1 MWSCDGGTTYLDT
14 ADGEVRITSQPVRQ
28 DNAQGTTEGAL
39 LVVSYL
45 DEDRAEL
52 RSTMRTYTIVAA
64 LLALLVTV
72 VAAWQSGRLLAPLT
86 RLRQATGAVNATDLS
101 ARLPE
106 SGNDDISALTRNF
119 NDMLARLE
127 QAFSDQRQFLDDA
140 GHELRTPLTII
151 GGHLELLDE
160 SDPAEV
166 EQTRRLALDE
176 VDRMSRLVGD
186 LILLAKHDRP
196 DFLTLEEV
204 DVDTLTEDI
213 LAKASALAERDWH
226 LDAATPG
233 TWRLDPQRVTQAM
246 LQLCDNAAGHTA
258 PGDRIAVGSATVDGT
273 LRLWVRDTGPGVP
286 AEDRDRIFE
295 RFARSAETRLGRP
308 AGARSRPRHRLRDR
322 HRPRRHRGRRGRDT
336 LRRPL
341 HDHPARTHRR
351 RGMARIL
358 IVEDEDRIAA
368 FLAKGLSADGHQV
381 STVADGL
388 EGLEEALSGA
398 FDLMVLD
405 IGLPTIDGFEVLD
418 QLRAQGS
425 RMPVVVLTARDSVHD
440 TVSALE
446 GGADDYLAKPF
457 RFAELRARIN
467 VRLRQQDNTDAEV
480 GELRS
485 GSVGLDL
492 RTRRLRVDGRES
504 DLSAREF
511 ALAEVLLR
519 HPGQVLSRAQLL
531 DLAWGMDFD
540 PGSNVVDVYVGYLRK
555 KLGSARVE
563 TVRGMGYRFQP

>member
-1 MWSCDGGTTYLDT
+1 MMMTTATMTTTTTSMTTTDPEPPVTTKPPLRRGLSVRARITASVALLVALALAGAGLIVYAVELSRVDAATIREMEQELDEFSRLRDEGVNPETRAPYDVETLLLTFLRRNVPDDDELLVAWVDGRPRAHFPEDPLVGTQRFSRAVADVVAEGGTTYLDT

-28 DNAQGTTEGAL
+28 DTDRGTTEGAL

-45 DEDRAEL
+45 EEDRAEL
-52 RSTMRTYTIVAA
+52 RSTMRTYTIVAV
-64 LLALLVTV
+64 LLALLVTL

-86 RLRQATGAVNATDLS
+86 RLRQATGAVSASDLS

-213 LAKASALAERDWH
+213 LAKASALADRDWH

-258 PGDRIAVGSATVDGT
+258 PGDRIAVGSAIVDGM
-273 LRLWVRDTGPGVP
+273 LRLWVRDTGAGVP
-286 AEDRDRIFE
+286 VEERGRIFE
-295 RFARSAETRLGRP
+295 RFARGSETGSGDRPGLGLGLAIVSAI
-308 AGARSRPRHRLRDR
+308 AGAHGGTVGVEDAQPT
-322 HRPRRHRGRRGRDT
+322 GACFTIT
-336 LRRPL
+336 L
-341 HDHPARTHRR
+341 PARH
-351 RGMARIL
+351 G
-358 IVEDEDRIAA
+358 
-368 FLAKGLSADGHQV
+368 G
-381 STVADGL
+381 
-388 EGLEEALSGA
+388 EAWPAS
-398 FDLMVLD
+398 
-405 IGLPTIDGFEVLD
+405 
-418 QLRAQGS
+418 
-425 RMPVVVLTARDSVHD
+425 
-440 TVSALE
+440 
-446 GGADDYLAKPF
+446 
-457 RFAELRARIN
+457 
-467 VRLRQQDNTDAEV
+467 
-480 GELRS
+480 
-485 GSVGLDL
+485 
-492 RTRRLRVDGRES
+492 
-504 DLSAREF
+504 
-511 ALAEVLLR
+511 
-519 HPGQVLSRAQLL
+519 
-531 DLAWGMDFD
+531 
-540 PGSNVVDVYVGYLRK
+540 
-555 KLGSARVE
+555 
-563 TVRGMGYRFQP
+563 

>member
-1 MWSCDGGTTYLDT
+1 MMMTTMTATTAMTTTDPQAPGTTPPPRRGLSVRARITASVALLVTLALAGAGLIVYAVELGRVDAATTREMEQELDEFSRLRTEGIDPETRAPYDVEGLLRTFLSRNVPDDDELLVAWVDGKPRAHFPEDPLISTARFSRAVAGVVVDGGTTYLDT
-14 ADGEVRITSQPVRQ
+14 AEGEVRITSQPVRQ
-28 DNAQGTTEGAL
+28 DTATGTTEGAL

-52 RSTMRTYTIVAA
+52 RSTMRTYTIVAG
-64 LLALLVTV
+64 LLALLVTL

-86 RLRQATGAVNATDLS
+86 RLRQATGAISATDLS

-213 LAKASALAERDWH
+213 LAKASALADRDWH

-233 TWRLDPQRVTQAM
+233 TWRLDPQRVTQAI
-246 LQLCDNAAGHTA
+246 LQLCDNAVGHTA
-258 PGDRIAVGSATVDGT
+258 PGDRIAVGSAEVDGT

-286 AEDRDRIFE
+286 TEDRERIFE
-295 RFARSAETRLGRP
+295 RFARGSETGSGDRPGLGLGLAIVSAIASAHGGTVGVEDATP
-308 AGARSRPRHRLRDR
+308 PGARFTITLPAPRD
-322 HRPRRHRGRRGRDT
+322 PYEGEAW
-336 LRRPL
+336 
-341 HDHPARTHRR
+341 PA
-351 RGMARIL
+351 
-358 IVEDEDRIAA
+358 
-368 FLAKGLSADGHQV
+368 S
-381 STVADGL
+381 
-388 EGLEEALSGA
+388 
-398 FDLMVLD
+398 
-405 IGLPTIDGFEVLD
+405 
-418 QLRAQGS
+418 
-425 RMPVVVLTARDSVHD
+425 
-440 TVSALE
+440 
-446 GGADDYLAKPF
+446 
-457 RFAELRARIN
+457 
-467 VRLRQQDNTDAEV
+467 
-480 GELRS
+480 
-485 GSVGLDL
+485 
-492 RTRRLRVDGRES
+492 
-504 DLSAREF
+504 
-511 ALAEVLLR
+511 
-519 HPGQVLSRAQLL
+519 
-531 DLAWGMDFD
+531 
-540 PGSNVVDVYVGYLRK
+540 
-555 KLGSARVE
+555 
-563 TVRGMGYRFQP
+563 

>member
-1 MWSCDGGTTYLDT
+1 MTATTAMTTTDPRHRGLSVRARITASVALLVTLALAGAGLIVYAVELGRVDAATTREMEQELDEFSRLRTEGIDPETRAPYDVEGLLRTFLSRNVPDDDELLVAWVDGKPRAHFPEDPLISTARFSRAVADVVVDGGTTYLDT
-14 ADGEVRITSQPVRQ
+14 AAGEVRITSQPVRQ
-28 DNAQGTTEGAL
+28 DTATGTTEGAL

-52 RSTMRTYTIVAA
+52 RSTMRTYTIVAG
-64 LLALLVTV
+64 LLALLVTL

-86 RLRQATGAVNATDLS
+86 RLRQATGAISATDLS

-127 QAFSDQRQFLDDA
+127 RAFSDQRQFLDDA

-213 LAKASALAERDWH
+213 LAKASALADRDWH

-246 LQLCDNAAGHTA
+246 LQLCDNAVGHTV
-258 PGDRIAVGSATVDGT
+258 PGDRIAVGSATVDGS

-286 AEDRDRIFE
+286 PEDRERIFE
-295 RFARSAETRLGRP
+295 RFARGSETGSGDRPGLGLGLAIVSAIATAHGGTVGVEDATP
-308 AGARSRPRHRLRDR
+308 PGARFTITLPAPRDPHE
-322 HRPRRHRGRRGRDT
+322 GEAW
-336 LRRPL
+336 
-341 HDHPARTHRR
+341 PA
-351 RGMARIL
+351 
-358 IVEDEDRIAA
+358 
-368 FLAKGLSADGHQV
+368 S
-381 STVADGL
+381 
-388 EGLEEALSGA
+388 
-398 FDLMVLD
+398 
-405 IGLPTIDGFEVLD
+405 
-418 QLRAQGS
+418 
-425 RMPVVVLTARDSVHD
+425 
-440 TVSALE
+440 
-446 GGADDYLAKPF
+446 
-457 RFAELRARIN
+457 
-467 VRLRQQDNTDAEV
+467 
-480 GELRS
+480 
-485 GSVGLDL
+485 
-492 RTRRLRVDGRES
+492 
-504 DLSAREF
+504 
-511 ALAEVLLR
+511 
-519 HPGQVLSRAQLL
+519 
-531 DLAWGMDFD
+531 
-540 PGSNVVDVYVGYLRK
+540 
-555 KLGSARVE
+555 
-563 TVRGMGYRFQP
+563 

>member
-1 MWSCDGGTTYLDT
+1 MMMTTMTATTAMTTTDPEPPGTTPPPPRRGLSVRARITASVALLVTLALAGAGLIVYAVELSRVDAATTREMEQELDEFSRLRTEGINPETRAPYDVEGLLRTFLSRNVPDDDELLVAWVDGRPRAHFPEDPLVESPRFRSAVRDVVRDGGTTYLDT
-14 ADGEVRITSQPVRQ
+14 PDGEVRITSQPVRQ

-86 RLRQATGAVNATDLS
+86 RLRQATGAVNASDLS

-127 QAFSDQRQFLDDA
+127 QAFTDQRQFLDDA

-176 VDRMSRLVGD
+176 IDRMSRLVGD

-226 LDAATPG
+226 LDEATPG

-258 PGDRIAVGSATVDGT
+258 AGDRIAVGSATVDGT

-295 RFARSAETRLGRP
+295 RFARGAETGSGDRPGLGLGLAIVSAIATAHGGTVGVEDATP
-308 AGARSRPRHRLRDR
+308 SGSRFTI
-322 HRPRRHRGRRGRDT
+322 T
-336 LRRPL
+336 L
-341 HDHPARTHRR
+341 PART
-351 RGMARIL
+351 
-358 IVEDEDRIAA
+358 
-368 FLAKGLSADGHQV
+368 
-381 STVADGL
+381 
-388 EGLEEALSGA
+388 EGEAWPAS
-398 FDLMVLD
+398 
-405 IGLPTIDGFEVLD
+405 
-418 QLRAQGS
+418 
-425 RMPVVVLTARDSVHD
+425 
-440 TVSALE
+440 
-446 GGADDYLAKPF
+446 
-457 RFAELRARIN
+457 
-467 VRLRQQDNTDAEV
+467 
-480 GELRS
+480 
-485 GSVGLDL
+485 
-492 RTRRLRVDGRES
+492 
-504 DLSAREF
+504 
-511 ALAEVLLR
+511 
-519 HPGQVLSRAQLL
+519 
-531 DLAWGMDFD
+531 
-540 PGSNVVDVYVGYLRK
+540 
-555 KLGSARVE
+555 
-563 TVRGMGYRFQP
+563 

>member
-1 MWSCDGGTTYLDT
+1 MRARITASVALLVTLALAGAGLIVYVVELGRVEAAMQREVEQEFDEFSRLRQEGIDPETGAPFNVEGLLLTFLRRNVPDDDELLVAWVDGKPRAHFPEDPLVDSPQFRSAVEDLIVDGGTTYLDT
-14 ADGEVRITSQPVRQ
+14 AQGEVRIASQPVRQ
-28 DNAQGTTEGAL
+28 DNATGGTEGAL

-52 RSTMRTYTIVAA
+52 RSTMRTYAIVAGV
-64 LLALLVTV
+64 LALLVTL

-86 RLRQATGAVNATDLS
+86 RLRQATGAVSATDLS

-119 NDMLARLE
+119 NDMLSRLE

-213 LAKASALAERDWH
+213 LAKASALADRDWH
-226 LDAATPG
+226 LDEATPG

-273 LRLWVRDTGPGVP
+273 LTLWVRDTGPGVP
-286 AEDRDRIFE
+286 AEDRERIFE
-295 RFARSAETRLGRP
+295 RFARSAQPSAQAGSGDRPGLGLGLAIVSAIARAHGGTVTVEEASP
-308 AGARSRPRHRLRDR
+308 PGARFTI
-322 HRPRRHRGRRGRDT
+322 T
-336 LRRPL
+336 L
-341 HDHPARTHRR
+341 PARH
-351 RGMARIL
+351 
-358 IVEDEDRIAA
+358 V
-368 FLAKGLSADGHQV
+368 GH
-381 STVADGL
+381 
-388 EGLEEALSGA
+388 EGEAWPAS
-398 FDLMVLD
+398 
-405 IGLPTIDGFEVLD
+405 
-418 QLRAQGS
+418 
-425 RMPVVVLTARDSVHD
+425 
-440 TVSALE
+440 
-446 GGADDYLAKPF
+446 
-457 RFAELRARIN
+457 
-467 VRLRQQDNTDAEV
+467 
-480 GELRS
+480 
-485 GSVGLDL
+485 
-492 RTRRLRVDGRES
+492 
-504 DLSAREF
+504 
-511 ALAEVLLR
+511 
-519 HPGQVLSRAQLL
+519 
-531 DLAWGMDFD
+531 
-540 PGSNVVDVYVGYLRK
+540 
-555 KLGSARVE
+555 
-563 TVRGMGYRFQP
+563 